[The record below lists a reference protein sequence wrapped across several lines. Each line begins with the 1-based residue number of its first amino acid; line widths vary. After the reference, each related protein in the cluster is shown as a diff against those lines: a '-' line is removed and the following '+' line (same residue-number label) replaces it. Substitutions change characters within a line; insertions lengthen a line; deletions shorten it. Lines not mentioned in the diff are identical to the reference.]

1 MQKLK
6 EHEQK
11 LNALTQINHVEA
23 IEDSVK
29 ANMPKFVLK
38 AVSDFVQPCLERIVL
53 DVIKK
58 NTIFKTAAYL
68 THDKHRALYDDL
80 QESMQKKM
88 KRIKGAGGSLSKK
101 ALANTSKYKRF
112 EDAHEPKQE
121 QEEVAQHDAFTGEHA
136 HWFKKPYEKRAEEL
150 PEQSWFNELVNADKD
165 PGEHKL

>member
-29 ANMPKFVLK
+29 ANMPKSAKPSRKKRSHDDRDPLK
-38 AVSDFVQPCLERIVL
+38 
-53 DVIKK
+53 
-58 NTIFKTAAYL
+58 N
-68 THDKHRALYDDL
+68 HDG
-80 QESMQKKM
+80 EKKM
-88 KRIKGAGGSLSKK
+88 KRRKGAGGSLSKK
-101 ALANTSKYKRF
+101 APANTSTYERF

-121 QEEVAQHDAFTGEHA
+121 QEEVAQHNAFIGEHA

-165 PGEHKL
+165 PGEHEL